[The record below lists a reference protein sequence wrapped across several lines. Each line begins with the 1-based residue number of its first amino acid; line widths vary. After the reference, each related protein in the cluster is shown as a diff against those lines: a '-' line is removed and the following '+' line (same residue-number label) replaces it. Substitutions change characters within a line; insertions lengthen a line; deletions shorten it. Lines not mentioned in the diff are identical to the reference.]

1 MPQRKEDPTS
11 ETEYSVPWPMRLDA
25 FLTQQE
31 GMKSRSAAQKMVS
44 EGLVKVNGKK
54 CEKPGWMLKGGEKVQ
69 VTNQAPADVDLGVES
84 DLKLNVLFEDD
95 DCMVIEKPAGVAVH
109 PGTGMAPGEVTLL
122 HALQPM
128 FKKRKLPFSPAEVLV
143 HRLDKDTTGCLL
155 VALNPKSHLRLQ
167 KQFQDRTVEKS
178 YLTLVA
184 GLPSP
189 ATAMIDSPIGR
200 HSTKRTTMSVHQH
213 SGAREART
221 TYRTLD
227 SGEGA
232 ALLEC
237 DLHTGRTHQIRVHL
251 TSVGHPVLGDKT
263 YTANR
268 ALNLA
273 EELGIGFLCLH
284 AWKLKFDDAK
294 GKRVEVECDLP
305 KNFSALLKKLGMKV
319 PR

>member
-1 MPQRKEDPTS
+1 MPKPKDQPV
-11 ETEYSVPWPMRLDA
+11 TEYSVPWPMRLDA

-31 GMKSRSAAQKMVS
+31 GMKSRSAVQKIIDA
-44 EGLVKVNGKK
+44 GAVKVNGKK
-54 CEKPGWMLKGGEKVQ
+54 CEKPGWMLKGGEKVTVEGQ
-69 VTNQAPADVDLGVES
+69 SPADVDLGVKT
-84 DLKLNVLFEDD
+84 DLKLKVLFEDD

-109 PGTGMAPGEVTLL
+109 PGTGMAPDEATLL

-155 VALNPKSHLRLQ
+155 VAKNPKAHLRLQ
-167 KQFQDRTVEKS
+167 KQFQDRTVEKY

-189 ATAMIDSPIGR
+189 AAAIIDAPIGR
-200 HSTKRTTMSVHQH
+200 HSTKRTTMSVLQH
-213 SGAREART
+213 TGARQAQT

-227 SGEGA
+227 AAAGA

-237 DLHTGRTHQIRVHL
+237 ELHTGRTHQIRVHL
-251 TSVGHPVLGDKT
+251 QSIGHPVLGDAT
-263 YTANR
+263 YGSDRAANV
-268 ALNLA
+268 AG
-273 EELGIGFLCLH
+273 ELDIRFLCLH
-284 AWKLKFDDAK
+284 AWKLQFDDAK
-294 GKRVEVECDLP
+294 GKRVEVECPLP
-305 KNFSALLKKLGMKV
+305 AQFSSLLKKLKIKI